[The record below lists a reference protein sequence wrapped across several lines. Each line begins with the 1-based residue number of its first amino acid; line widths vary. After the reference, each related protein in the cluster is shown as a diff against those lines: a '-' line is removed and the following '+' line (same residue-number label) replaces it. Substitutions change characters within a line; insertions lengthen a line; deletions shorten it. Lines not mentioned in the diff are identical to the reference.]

1 MTLTSTVD
9 AQLLAVRS
17 SNRGLEHRVVSIMLH
32 LHRRKVLRDVLDQQA
47 KVAHLKCSV
56 QRQRMIRSKSIF
68 LSQPAQQFALVVAQ
82 ADAITAQSVLEDNYR
97 DEVALEQLSESCRRT
112 GFFLH
117 QSFRWGESFR
127 LNESFRVM

>member
-17 SNRGLEHRVVSIMLH
+17 SNRGLEHRVVSMLH
-32 LHRRKVLRDVLDQQA
+32 LHRRKVLRGVLDQQA

-82 ADAITAQSVLEDNYR
+82 ADAITAQSVLEDNYC
-97 DEVALEQLSESCRRT
+97 DKVALEQLSESCRRA